1 MSSPSIKKRPAH
13 VPEENIYTSMH
24 WMVIV
29 TYTVASAAVFLLI
42 SNAA

>member
-1 MSSPSIKKRPAH
+1 MKKRPAG

-29 TYTVASAAVFLLI
+29 TYALAASAVFLLI
-42 SNAA
+42 SNAG